1 MNKDYLFDKTGED
14 AEIQK
19 LENLLQSFRPE
30 KTIAPKIPAENVVP
44 FRKPRKTFRYAFAI
58 AASLLITFTLGFFV
72 LNTGKKDLQDVSL
85 SKNNAPETINQAQ
98 KSNNQA
104 RESVNE
110 ARKTINEGRT
120 TINQAQETI
129 NEGRES
135 VNQSRK
141 SVNEG
146 RESNNQAQK
155 TINDGQKGVNQAPKT
170 INEARKIVFTA
181 QNIGKYAQNKQ
192 KSIKKVPQIINE
204 TLTEEE
210 KFAYEQLKL
219 ALSITGTNLK
229 TVKEK
234 IDNKETE
241 TSALNNKIVTK

>member
-30 KTIAPKIPAENVVP
+30 KTTAPKIPAENVVV

-58 AASLLITFTLGFFV
+58 AASLLITFTLGFFL
-72 LNTGKKDLQDVSL
+72 LNIGRKDLQDASL
-85 SKNNAPETINQAQ
+85 SKNNAPETINQAR
-98 KSNNQA
+98 KSNNQAEETINQARENNNQA
-104 RESVNE
+104 RES
-110 ARKTINEGRT
+110 A
-120 TINQAQETI
+120 

-135 VNQSRK
+135 VNQAREAI
-141 SVNEG
+141 NEG
-146 RESNNQAQK
+146 RK
-155 TINDGQKGVNQAPKT
+155 TINRTPKT
-170 INEARKIVFTA
+170 INEARKIVFTT
-181 QNIGKYAQNKQ
+181 QNIGKYTQNKQ

-204 TLTEEE
+204 TLTDEE

-234 IDNKETE
+234 IDNKEAE
-241 TSALNNKIVTK
+241 TSALNNKVVTK